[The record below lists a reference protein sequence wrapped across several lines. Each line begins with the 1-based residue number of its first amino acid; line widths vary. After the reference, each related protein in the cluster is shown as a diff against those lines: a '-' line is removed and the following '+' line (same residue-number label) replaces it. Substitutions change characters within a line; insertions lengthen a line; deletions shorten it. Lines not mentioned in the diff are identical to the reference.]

1 MKETTCDASSSQTR
15 VVKSAVR
22 TLEILEHF
30 DEVRQP
36 LNVVGIAEALG
47 YPQSSTAALL
57 RSMTAMGY
65 LHYNARKRTFMPT
78 DRVPILGSW
87 INPALFEDGALP
99 KLARAVG
106 KRTGQLVVLA
116 ARNADMAQYIHILSE
131 PAAVSYHIK
140 IGQKRPLATSAVGQV
155 LLSTMEE
162 KNVRRIYHRLNAYA
176 TGAEERTDVP
186 ALLSRL
192 SAIRK
197 SGYSFTENAVVAGYG
212 MIAMALPRKCTSR
225 PLALGVCGRCEAL
238 EPREAEIV
246 GIMREEMKL
255 YFKSAFDEAERE
267 RTVRIPAFASFGQTP
282 RKFGQY
288 VA

>member
-1 MKETTCDASSSQTR
+1 MTETACNASSSETR

-87 INPALFEDGALP
+87 INPALFEDGALT
-99 KLARAVG
+99 KLTRAVG

-116 ARNADMAQYIHILSE
+116 ARNADMAQYIHIVNE
-131 PAAVSYHIK
+131 PTAGSYHIK

-162 KNVRRIYHRLNAYA
+162 KNVRRIYHRMNAYA
-176 TGAEERTDVP
+176 GAEERTDVP
-186 ALLSRL
+186 ELLARL
-192 SAIRK
+192 SEIRK
-197 SGYSFTENAVVAGYG
+197 CGYSFNKNTVVAAYG
-212 MIAMALPRKCTSR
+212 MIALALPRQCTSR
-225 PLALGVCGRCEAL
+225 PLALGVCGRCDAL

-255 YFKSAFDEAERE
+255 YFKSAFDETEPQ
-267 RTVRIPAFASFGQTP
+267 RTFRIPAFASFGQTP
-282 RKFGQY
+282 RKLGQR